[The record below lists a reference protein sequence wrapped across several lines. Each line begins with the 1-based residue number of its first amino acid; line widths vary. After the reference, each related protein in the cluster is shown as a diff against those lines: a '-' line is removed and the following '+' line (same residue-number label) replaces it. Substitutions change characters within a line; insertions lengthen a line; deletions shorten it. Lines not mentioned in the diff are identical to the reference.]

1 MSDFYNSIDQNE
13 IIHEIQNIDN
23 QVIEE
28 LSKENVDK
36 KKIYELRFQQ
46 LMKGLWINQN
56 PYL

>member
-1 MSDFYNSIDQNE
+1 MSDFYNSIDQKE
-13 IIHEIQNIDN
+13 LIHEIQNIDN

-28 LSKENVDK
+28 LSKENIDK